1 MTFADTMRAALAGYG
16 PRHCIEFEGTWYTGT
31 DLERWMAATDVAP
44 SRFEAARREAAW
56 WCETDQRMRR

>member
-31 DLERWMAATDVAP
+31 DLERWTAATDV
-44 SRFEAARREAAW
+44 AAW